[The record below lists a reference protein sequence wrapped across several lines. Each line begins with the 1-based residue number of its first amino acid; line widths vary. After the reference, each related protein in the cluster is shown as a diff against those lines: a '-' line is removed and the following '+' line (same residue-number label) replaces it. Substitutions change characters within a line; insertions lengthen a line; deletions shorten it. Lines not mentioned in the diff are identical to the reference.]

1 MVYFEKLIMNAKL
14 KIEYRSIESVTP
26 YASNART
33 HTKKQTSLVA
43 GSMLEF
49 GFMVPILIDE
59 DDTIIAGHCRLE
71 AAKEIGMTVI
81 PVIQAKHLSKAQV
94 KAFRLAD
101 NRLGLESEWDVDL
114 LGEELKF
121 LSSIEIDFDLSLT
134 GFSVTETDLIL
145 GADEPL
151 PEDDF
156 NPETPL
162 DENIITKRG
171 DVWILDGHR
180 LTCDDCRDPDVID
193 RLMGDS
199 RASMVL
205 TDPPFNVP
213 IAGHVS
219 GLGKHKHPEFAMA
232 SGELTPKEFSD
243 FLRDSL
249 VQMARASVDGSLHY
263 VFMDWRGLPALN
275 ATASLVYD
283 RTINLIV
290 WAKTNS
296 GMGSLYRSGHEL
308 ILISKKGSAPHQ
320 NNVELGRHGRYRT
333 NVWRYAGANSFGADR
348 DESLAM
354 HPTVKPVQMLAD
366 AILDVTRRG
375 EIVVDGFA
383 GSGSTLMACEQTGRI
398 CYCAEIDRSYTQ
410 VIINRWQKATGNT
423 AIRESDGLTFQE
435 ALEQHAAE
443 EV

>member
-1 MVYFEKLIMNAKL
+1 
-14 KIEYRSIESVTP
+14 
-26 YASNART
+26 
-33 HTKKQTSLVA
+33 
-43 GSMLEF
+43 
-49 GFMVPILIDE
+49 
-59 DDTIIAGHCRLE
+59 
-71 AAKEIGMTVI
+71 
-81 PVIQAKHLSKAQV
+81 
-94 KAFRLAD
+94 
-101 NRLGLESEWDVDL
+101 
-114 LGEELKF
+114 
-121 LSSIEIDFDLSLT
+121 
-134 GFSVTETDLIL
+134 L
-145 GADEPL
+145 GATEPL

-156 NPETPL
+156 NPEIPP

-193 RLMGDS
+193 RLMGDA

-232 SGELTPKEFSD
+232 SGELTPKEFSE

-249 VQMARASVDGSLHY
+249 VQMARVSVDGSLHY

-275 ATASLVYD
+275 TAAISVYD

-290 WAKTNS
+290 WAKTNA
-296 GMGSLYRSGHEL
+296 GMGSLYRNQHEL
-308 ILISKKGSAPHQ
+308 IMIFKKGNAPHQ
-320 NNVELGRHGRYRT
+320 NNIELGRHKRYRT
-333 NVWRYAGANSFGADR
+333 NVWQYAGANSFGADR
-348 DESLAM
+348 EESLAM

-366 AILDVTRRG
+366 AILDVTSRG
-375 EIVVDGFA
+375 EIVLDGFA

-410 VIINRWQKATGNT
+410 VVINRWQKATGNT

-435 ALEQHAAE
+435 ALEQHEAE